1 VLFPRVT
8 SDFSSSS
15 SSSGIIARRSVAL
28 ALSLIALALLS
39 ACGSYNNTS
48 TGVSCPGAT
57 GNFSNSSLPA
67 GSQWTY
73 YMSGFNYLTNPNLP
87 FYEAGVFTVGSGN
100 SVSGRDDFYG
110 STFTGNFSIISNGT
124 GTMTVN
130 MGNGVGTLT
139 WAITLTGAGT
149 LYVME
154 ADSATNS
161 AGTAYQQDPTA
172 LSVTPSGTF
181 VFRTHV
187 TTTGV
192 SLGGSKATV
201 GLMTWAAGAITG
213 QEDVLLG
220 GSVLSSG
227 GSLTPAAA
235 FTSVSVAAPDS
246 TGTGNIQLSDGTQY
260 NYYIIDANTMLLLE
274 VDGSTGFGRAEMQSG
289 TFDVNSLPAGAG
301 YVFGSQGDSSGTVP
315 FGAGGGASSV
325 GQFTVDGNGNIN
337 SGGTLDDVRDGTVAA
352 LTINAGTYIPDA
364 TVNGRYQFN
373 IGTSAIAMQ
382 EVVYMVNSARGF
394 FVVASD
400 STRVE
405 DGTMEQQQAASFTGS
420 NLNGQFAFVMG
431 GLILPSIS
439 NPSGELLDR
448 SGTVTSDGNG
458 NLGWAEVA
466 NANGSV
472 TTPGCLA
479 GTYTV
484 SANGRGTAQVPG
496 LPADLVFYMASS
508 GRVYL
513 LQNDSLVQ
521 ISGGMVQQGTSVVD
535 PPGTFVKKGAGH

>member
-1 VLFPRVT
+1 VEAVVLFPRVT
-8 SDFSSSS
+8 SDFSSSF
-15 SSSGIIARRSVAL
+15 SSSGTVARRAVAL
-28 ALSLIALALLS
+28 ALSLVALALLS
-39 ACGSYNNTS
+39 ACSNYNNTS
-48 TGVSCPGAT
+48 SGVSCPGAT
-57 GNFSNSSLPA
+57 GNFSNTSLPV
-67 GSQWTY
+67 GSNWTY
-73 YMSGFNYLTNPNLP
+73 YMSGFNYLTGFP
-87 FYEAGVFTVGSGN
+87 FYEAGVFTVGSNG
-100 SVSGRDDFYG
+100 SVSGRDDYYA
-110 STFTGNFSIISNGT
+110 STFTGSFSISTNGT
-124 GTMTVN
+124 GAMTVN
-130 MGNGVGTLT
+130 VGNGVGTLS

-149 LYVME
+149 MYVMD
-154 ADSATNS
+154 ADVNANS

-213 QEDVLLG
+213 EEDVLLG
-220 GSVLSSG
+220 GSVLANG
-227 GSLTPAAA
+227 GSLSPPTA

-260 NYYIIDANTMLLLE
+260 NYYIIDANTMLLF
-274 VDGSTGFGRAEMQSG
+274 DGNAGFGRAEMQSG

-301 YVFGSQGDSSGTVP
+301 YVFGSQGDSSATIAI
-315 FGAGGGASSV
+315 GAPGGGANSV

-337 SGGTLDDVRDGTVAA
+337 SGGTLDAVRDGTVAA
-352 LTINAGTYIPDA
+352 LTMNAGTYVPDA
-364 TVNGRYQFN
+364 TVNGRYLFN
-373 IGTSAIAMQ
+373 LGTSGVSVQ
-382 EVVYMVNSARGF
+382 EAVYMVNSSRGF
-394 FVVASD
+394 FVVAND
-400 STRVE
+400 ATRVE
-405 DGTMEQQQAASFTGS
+405 DGTIEQQQAASFIGS
-420 NLNGQFAFVMG
+420 DLNGQFAFVMG
-431 GLILPSIS
+431 GLILPSTS
-439 NPSGELLDR
+439 TSGELLDR

-496 LPADLVFYMASS
+496 LPAGLVFYMASS

-513 LQNDSLVQ
+513 LQNDSAVQ
-521 ISGGMVQQGTSVVD
+521 ISGGMVLQATTVVD